1 MPGPALEQRA
11 SAQSGSLQSGSLR
24 SGSLRSGSLQSGSL
38 RSGSLRSGSL
48 QSGSRQRAQEPPQP
62 WRRRARQAPSLRLSS
77 SQPSSWPQA
86 CQPAAA
92 WPPEVAERLG
102 PRPWKRRTSRTRR
115 DPAVWRVLPCWLPRA
130 PSRAHGPEP
139 STQLSCLGPGRVRRT
154 VSASDTRSCSRAHG
168 VFILE
173 LPVRSSGVGRRS
185 RARQADAWRGAAVI
199 PLDTRLPS
207 RNRDLSP
214 LTDQL
219 PQEGQIQRSLHSQRP
234 FQAPGP
240 LSAAEALGVQVQMRP
255 SPRQS
260 TRWIGTC

>member
-11 SAQSGSLQSGSLR
+11 SALSGSLQSGSL
-24 SGSLRSGSLQSGSL
+24 Q
-38 RSGSLRSGSL
+38 SGSL

-77 SQPSSWPQA
+77 WQPSSSQPSSWPQA

-102 PRPWKRRTSRTRR
+102 PQPWKRRTSRTRR

>member
-11 SAQSGSLQSGSLR
+11 SAQSGSLQSGS
-24 SGSLRSGSLQSGSL
+24 
-38 RSGSLRSGSL
+38 
-48 QSGSRQRAQEPPQP
+48 RQRAQEQPQP
-62 WRRRARQAPSLRLSS
+62 WHRRARQAPSLRLSSWQPSS

>member
-11 SAQSGSLQSGSLR
+11 SAQSGSLQSGS
-24 SGSLRSGSLQSGSL
+24 
-38 RSGSLRSGSL
+38 
-48 QSGSRQRAQEPPQP
+48 RQRAQEQPQP
-62 WRRRARQAPSLRLSS
+62 WRQRARQAPSLRLSSWQPSS

-173 LPVRSSGVGRRS
+173 LPVRSSGIGRRS

-234 FQAPGP
+234 FQGPGP

-260 TRWIGTC
+260 ARWIGTC

>member
-11 SAQSGSLQSGSLR
+11 SAQ
-24 SGSLRSGSLQSGSL
+24 
-38 RSGSLRSGSL
+38 SGSL

-77 SQPSSWPQA
+77 WQPSSSQPSSWPQA

-102 PRPWKRRTSRTRR
+102 PQPWKRRTSRTRR

-199 PLDTRLPS
+199 PLDTRLPH

-260 TRWIGTC
+260 ARWIGTC